1 MRFIELDNQKECI
14 SWGIQG
20 ESGATTLIV
29 DVSDFQAINPEGK
42 AAVIF
47 QRQDGH
53 PYIHNFKID
62 GKNLFITL
70 SQTDTQIIGKC
81 EVSVSWAIGSRIL
94 KKKNYR
100 SFILPSALEEDLPLT
115 EEAIAALDDLQSYI
129 EEAKELVANAQQF
142 AAELIFVDTLPE
154 QGDTTKLYIVNTT
167 SKLYRW
173 DGSTFVPMTNNT
185 QYDVIFGGV
194 ADAKYEEL
202 LQGGDAT
209 SK

>member
-53 PYIHNFKID
+53 PYIHNFKIVE
-62 GKNLFITL
+62 KNLFITL
-70 SQTDTQIIGKC
+70 SQIDTQIIGKC

-115 EEAIAALDDLQSYI
+115 EEAIAALDDLQSYV

-173 DGSTFVPMTNNT
+173 DGSTFVPMTSNT

-202 LQGGDAT
+202 LQGGDAAFE
-209 SK
+209 